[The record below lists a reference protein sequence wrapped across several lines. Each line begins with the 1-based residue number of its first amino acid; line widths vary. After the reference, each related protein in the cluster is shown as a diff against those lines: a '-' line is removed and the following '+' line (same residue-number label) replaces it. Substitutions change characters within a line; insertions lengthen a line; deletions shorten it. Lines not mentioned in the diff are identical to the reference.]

1 MNERELTVH
10 YQFNRETEVP
20 SIKLQGK
27 WLEKYGF
34 KIGDKL
40 NVYSN
45 DGVIL
50 VMLKKME
57 DSKKTTVQSISI
69 NR

>member
-10 YQFNRETEVP
+10 YQYNRDTEVP
-20 SIKLQGK
+20 SIRLQGK

-45 DGVIL
+45 DSVIL
-50 VMLKKME
+50 VTLKKAE
-57 DSKKTTVQSISI
+57 VVKK
-69 NR
+69 